1 MVYGFYMLL
10 KLVHYKLHAFWN
22 NALLQSNHFVGL
34 RFSGALENRLLKHFT
49 NHNAALPSCVFL
61 LVKNMQSHYS
71 SALEKL
77 YSFLIDDY
85 SFRLLAHSGSIRSHS
100 GFLGVHLG
108 FVGGFRKFLEDSWW
122 KSN

>member
-34 RFSGALENRLLKHFT
+34 RFSGALENRLSKHLT
-49 NHNAALPSCVFL
+49 YHNAALHSCVFL
-61 LVKNMQSHYS
+61 LVENMHSRYS
-71 SALEKL
+71 RALEKL

-85 SFRLLAHSGSIRSHS
+85 SFRLPPHSGFIRSYS

-108 FVGGFRKFLEDSWW
+108 FVGGF
-122 KSN
+122 